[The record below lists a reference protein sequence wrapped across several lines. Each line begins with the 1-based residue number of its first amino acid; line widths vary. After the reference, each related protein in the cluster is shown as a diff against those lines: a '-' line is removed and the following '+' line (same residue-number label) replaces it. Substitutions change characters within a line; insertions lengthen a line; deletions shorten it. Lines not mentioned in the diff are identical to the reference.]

1 MNKLKIDDATTS
13 SDGKYEKCKKINNKL
28 DISFQNNNFF
38 VLVLNEFKL
47 ISQKKELTEVAKR
60 KDDLKNFIVDD
71 EDEEEDQDEMN
82 NSNKS
87 DKQNIKPKKKN
98 SLSSSDSSS
107 EDEQLFYIRTNKKF
121 NDK

>member
-1 MNKLKIDDATTS
+1 M
-13 SDGKYEKCKKINNKL
+13 
-28 DISFQNNNFF
+28 
-38 VLVLNEFKL
+38 LVLNEFKL
-47 ISQKKELTEVAKR
+47 ISQKKELTEVEKR

-87 DKQNIKPKKKN
+87 DKKNIKPKKKN

-107 EDEQLFYIRTNKKF
+107 EDEQLFYIRTNKNLEKAKKYLF
-121 NDK
+121 LIFCILKNLVN